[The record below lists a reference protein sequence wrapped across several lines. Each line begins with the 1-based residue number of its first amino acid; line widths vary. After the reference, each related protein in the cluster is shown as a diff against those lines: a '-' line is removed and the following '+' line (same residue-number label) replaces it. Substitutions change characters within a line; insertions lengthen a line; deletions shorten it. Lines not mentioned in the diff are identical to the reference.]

1 MVQSQAISLTIGQL
15 AKQAQV
21 NIETI
26 RYYQRLGL
34 LNTPNKAGS
43 IRRYDQQALQR
54 LLFIKNAKEAD
65 FTLREIREL
74 LALDATTDHDAAR
87 AIAIKKIAAID
98 DKLAALEH
106 AKASLN
112 KLVGQCQRNSP
123 AHTCAILD
131 AFTKS

>member
-1 MVQSQAISLTIGQL
+1 MVQSQVISLTIGQL

-34 LNTPNKAGS
+34 LDTPNKAGS
-43 IRRYDQQALQR
+43 TRRYDQQALQR

-65 FTLREIREL
+65 FTLREIHEL